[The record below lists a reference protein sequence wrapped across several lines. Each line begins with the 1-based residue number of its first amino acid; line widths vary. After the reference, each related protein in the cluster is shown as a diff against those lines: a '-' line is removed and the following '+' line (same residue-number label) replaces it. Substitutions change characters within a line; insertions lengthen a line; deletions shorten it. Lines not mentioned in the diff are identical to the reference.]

1 MPRMVI
7 LMAGVLLAVLVVSSS
22 AQEPS
27 DDGGGS
33 RRGWTIPAGA
43 AKEPNPIEAT
53 PEVIEAGKK
62 IYADN
67 CEKCHGAT
75 GKGDGPDA
83 DPDAPP
89 DDLTDPARAK
99 RNPDGVMFYKIWNGR
114 RSPKM
119 PAFKSEG
126 LTKEQVWQVI
136 HYIKTF
142 REPAA

>member
-1 MPRMVI
+1 
-7 LMAGVLLAVLVVSSS
+7 MAGVLLAVLVVSSS

>member
-1 MPRMVI
+1 MVI